1 MEMLKTTQARL
12 KFFFVKNLTQGILRI
27 FVEIP
32 KGAVEVKKEMT
43 LRGGHN

>member
-1 MEMLKTTQARL
+1 MKMLKTPNACL
-12 KFFFVKNLTQGILRI
+12 KFFFVKNLTQGILGI

-32 KGAVEVKKEMT
+32 EGAVEVKKEMA